1 MLLRL
6 LFTIVCACVM
16 GGFFELVSSAQ
27 TAPPAP
33 KPAPSAPPTTPK
45 PAPSTGK
52 RAAATYT
59 ITVSVTDGSGS
70 PVKGARVV
78 VTGTANREGVTI
90 ADGTIRVT
98 GLRPGVYRIRVEHEG
113 FVTLEREVTVRGTSQ
128 RQVFDVTLTEAP
140 SPPEAEEPEPATP
153 PTSSSTTPPGEP
165 RSVVIADF
173 VEKNFISGRDPRKED
188 ELGCTASARTVLL
201 QLRDPTK
208 EESDPHA
215 DEVLYVVAG
224 EGTLRLGNT
233 DVVLDSST
241 VAIVPR
247 GTVKAIT
254 RKGRNPLILLS
265 VKSGPSCTK

>member
-6 LFTIVCACVM
+6 LFTIVCACLM
-16 GGFFELVSSAQ
+16 GGLSEPVSSAQ

-45 PAPSTGK
+45 PAPTAGK
-52 RAAATYT
+52 RAATYT
-59 ITVSVTDGSGS
+59 ITVAATDGSGS

-98 GLRPGVYRIRVEHEG
+98 GLRPGAYRIRVEQEG
-113 FVTLEREVTVRGTSQ
+113 FVTLEREVTVRATSQ

-140 SPPEAEEPEPATP
+140 SPPEPEKPEPAAP
-153 PTSSSTTPPGEP
+153 QTSSSTTPPGQP

-208 EESDPHA
+208 EESDPDA